1 MFSRIDRTHPY
12 LSSINNLLLRVVAFG
27 LLFVAVSAIAEETDK
42 IQELQ
47 RVIDTQRRQL
57 EAQQR
62 QLEVQMQVLG
72 RLQSEVERLAK
83 STDKDRTTP
92 RESGAPTQSSSASTG
107 EKVPPQLTSASV
119 ESGLS
124 TEHPSGSAKAES
136 SEDEKSILSS
146 ADTTRAREARR
157 RKRTG
162 VAQTDRFD
170 SENPTGVDATY
181 FDPKAVVNIP
191 DTDTSIGLH
200 GFAMFQIIHDTNGPD
215 GNQFDT
221 AFIPVDGAP
230 SETKFNVNPSRIFFT
245 SYTPVADGQLNTLIS
260 MDFNGQVDRPDPR
273 LRLAYGEYV
282 NNRMGLGVL
291 GGQTFATMADL
302 RAVPETLDFAVPAG
316 SWAQRQE
323 LLRFTKAFRGDFL
336 METSIETPQNVRYI
350 DADKRTRLPDAVL
363 SGTWFL
369 TGDYLRHFRL
379 SALARDLRA
388 EGVDG
393 NTDSALGWALA
404 ASAKLDLPFLGKKDN
419 LRLTAHYGDG
429 YGTQLKGGPNEAI
442 FDTTDSEL
450 DTIGI
455 WSSFGGIQHFW
466 TDKFRSNLTYGHVSV
481 DNPALVPGD
490 ALDST
495 TYASANFIWNPYK
508 QLTLGVEYL
517 WGRREN
523 VDGASGTS
531 NRFLFSSRF
540 DF

>member
-1 MFSRIDRTHPY
+1 MHCRTDRTHPY
-12 LSSINNLLLRVVAFG
+12 LSSINNLLCLVVAFG

-42 IQELQ
+42 VQELQ
-47 RVIDTQRRQL
+47 RVIDTQQRQL

-62 QLEVQMQVLG
+62 QLEDQMQMLR

-83 STDKDRTTP
+83 SPDGDRATT
-92 RESGAPTQSSSASTG
+92 RESGVPTQSPSESAKPQTSAG
-107 EKVPPQLTSASV
+107 EK
-119 ESGLS
+119 S
-124 TEHPSGSAKAES
+124 T
-136 SEDEKSILSS
+136 LSS
-146 ADTTRAREARR
+146 ADTIKAREARR

-170 SENPTGVDATY
+170 SENPTSPGATY
-181 FDPKAVVNIP
+181 FDPQAVVNIP

-245 SYTPVADGQLNTLIS
+245 SYTPVSDGQLNTLIS
-260 MDFNGQVDRPDPR
+260 MDFNGEVDRPDPR

-282 NNRMGLGVL
+282 NKRMGFGLL

-302 RAVPETLDFAVPAG
+302 RAVPETVDFAVPAG

-323 LLRFTKAFRGDFL
+323 LLRFTKAFPRGFL

-350 DADKRTRLPDAVL
+350 DADKETRLPDAVL
-363 SGTWFL
+363 AGTWFL
-369 TGDYLRHFRL
+369 NGDYLRHFRL

-393 NTDSALGWALA
+393 NTDSALGWALS
-404 ASAKLDLPFLGKKDN
+404 ASTKLGLPFLGKRDN

-429 YGTQLKGGPNEAI
+429 YGTQLKGGPNEAV
-442 FDTTDSEL
+442 FDTASSEL

-455 WSSFGGIQHFW
+455 WSSFGGIQHYW
-466 TDKFRSNLTYGHVSV
+466 TEKFRSNLTYGHVNV
-481 DNPALVPGD
+481 DNPASVPDD
-490 ALDST
+490 ALEST